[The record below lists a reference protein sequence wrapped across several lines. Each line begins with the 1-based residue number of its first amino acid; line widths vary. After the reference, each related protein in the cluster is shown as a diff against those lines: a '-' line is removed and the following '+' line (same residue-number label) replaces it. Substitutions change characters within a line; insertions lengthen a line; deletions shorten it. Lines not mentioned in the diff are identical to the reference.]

1 MNGGLQWVL
10 VAMGLLVVLARR
22 RTVAIL
28 LVALQALLLGV
39 GALTLAPHRPLAF
52 QIAALVLLARGAP
65 LFYLLVMSVHRTRE
79 PRPLGLQARPLL
91 NAGVAVAL
99 CLASLALLP
108 PLGLET
114 ATAENASVSLVVI
127 GIVTIVTRRETI
139 FHALGL
145 LMVENGV
152 ALAAVGV
159 PGGMPLVVEFGI
171 AIDLTVVIAVAI
183 VLHERIFEE
192 FGTGDSHVL
201 RSLRD

>member
-1 MNGGLQWVL
+1 MNEGLQWVL
-10 VAMGLLVVLARR
+10 VAMALMVVLARR
-22 RTVAIL
+22 RAVAIF
-28 LVALQALLLGV
+28 LVALQAVLLAT
-39 GALTLAPHRPLAF
+39 GALILVPHRPLAF
-52 QIAALVLLARGAP
+52 FIASLVLLARGVP
-65 LFYLLVMSVHRTRE
+65 LFYLLAVSVRRTRE
-79 PRPLGLQARPLL
+79 PRPLSLQARPLL
-91 NAGVAVAL
+91 NAGLAVAL
-99 CLASLALLP
+99 CLATLALLP

-114 ATAENASVSLVVI
+114 VAAENASVSLVVI

-139 FHALGL
+139 FQALGL

-159 PGGMPLVVEFGI
+159 PGGLPLVVEFGV
-171 AIDLTVVIAVAI
+171 AIDLTVVIAVAV

>member
-1 MNGGLQWVL
+1 MNEGLQWAL

-28 LVALQALLLGV
+28 LVALQAVLLGA
-39 GALTLAPHRPLAF
+39 GALALAPYRPLSYL
-52 QIAALVLLARGAP
+52 IAALVLLARGVP
-65 LFYLLVMSVHRTRE
+65 LFYLMAMSVRRTRE

-99 CLASLALLP
+99 CLVTLALLP

-114 ATAENASVSLVVI
+114 VTAENASVSLVVI
-127 GIVTIVTRRETI
+127 GIITIVTRRETI

-145 LMVENGV
+145 LMTENGV
-152 ALAAVGV
+152 ALGAVGV
-159 PGGMPLVVEFGI
+159 PGGLPLVVELGV
-171 AIDLTVVIAVAI
+171 AIDLTVVIAVAV

-192 FGTGDSHVL
+192 FGTGDSRVL
-201 RSLRD
+201 RTLRD

>member
-1 MNGGLQWVL
+1 MNVGLQWGL

-22 RTVAIL
+22 RAVAIL
-28 LVALQALLLGV
+28 LVALQAVLLGI
-39 GALTLAPHRPLAF
+39 GALTLAPQRPLSYL
-52 QIAALVLLARGAP
+52 IAALVLLARGVP
-65 LFYLLVMSVHRTRE
+65 LFYLLAMSVRRTRE

-99 CLASLALLP
+99 CLVTLALLP

-114 ATAENASVSLVVI
+114 AAAENASVSLVLIGVI
-127 GIVTIVTRRETI
+127 TIVTRRETI

-152 ALAAVGV
+152 ALGALSV
-159 PGGMPLVVEFGI
+159 PGGLPLVVEFGV
-171 AIDLTVVIAVAI
+171 AIDLTVVIAVAV

>member
-1 MNGGLQWVL
+1 MNVGLQWVL

-22 RTVAIL
+22 RAVAIL
-28 LVALQALLLGV
+28 LVALQAVLLGI
-39 GALTLAPHRPLAF
+39 GALTLAPQRPLSYL
-52 QIAALVLLARGAP
+52 IAALVLLARGVP
-65 LFYLLVMSVHRTRE
+65 LFYLLAMSVRRTRE

-99 CLASLALLP
+99 CLVTLALLP

-114 ATAENASVSLVVI
+114 AAAENASVSLVVI
-127 GIVTIVTRRETI
+127 GVITIVTRRETI

-152 ALAAVGV
+152 ALGALSV
-159 PGGMPLVVEFGI
+159 PGGLPLVVEFGV
-171 AIDLTVVIAVAI
+171 AIDLTVVIAVAV